1 MKIKAQVAMVL
12 NLDKCIGC
20 HTCSVTCKNTW
31 TNRPGAEYMWF
42 NNVETKPGVG
52 YPKRWEDQEHYK
64 GGWVLN
70 RKGKLELKSGSRIS
84 KIALGKI
91 FYNPDMP
98 LIKDYYEPW
107 NYNYEHLTTAKSGK
121 HSPVARAY
129 SEITGDN
136 IEIEWGPNW
145 EDDLAGGHVTGP
157 KDPNIQKIEE
167 DIKFQFDETFM
178 MYLPRLCEH
187 CLNPSCVASCPS
199 GAMYKRDEDGIV
211 LVDQDACRGWR
222 YCMTG
227 CPYKKVYF
235 NWKTNKAEKCTF
247 CFPRIEAGMPTV
259 CSETCTGRMRYL
271 GVLLYDADR
280 VHEAASAVDEKD
292 LYEKQLDIFLNPFD
306 EEVIAQAE
314 KDGIGYDWI
323 EAAQNSPI
331 YKLAIEYKLAFP
343 LHPEFRTMPM
353 VLYCPPLSPIMSYFE
368 GKNTTQNPDAIF
380 PAIEEM
386 RLPIE
391 YLANI
396 FTAGDTEPVKG
407 ALQRMAMM
415 RSYMRSQVT
424 QQPFDTSRLERLG
437 ITERQTKDMYRLLG
451 LAKYEDRFVIPTSH
465 KETYLDTY
473 HAQGST
479 GYNYGGEHFGDNCE
493 GCGVAVGSGKTGQEI
508 YNENFYGGIFR
519 D

>member
-1 MKIKAQVAMVL
+1 MKIKAQVAMVM

-20 HTCSVTCKNTW
+20 HTCSVTCKSTW
-31 TNRPGAEYMWF
+31 TNREGAEYIWF
-42 NNVETKPGVG
+42 NNVETKPGIG
-52 YPKRWEDQEHYK
+52 YPKRWEDQETYK

-70 RKGKLELKSGSRIS
+70 KKGKLELKSGSKLS

-91 FYNPDMP
+91 FFNPDMP
-98 LIKDYYEPW
+98 EMKDYYEPW
-107 NYNYEHLTTAKSGK
+107 TYNYKHLTTAKESK
-121 HSPVARAY
+121 HSPVAKAE
-129 SEITGDN
+129 SVISGKKLD
-136 IEIEWGPNW
+136 IKWGPNW
-145 EDDLAGGHVTGP
+145 EDDLAGAHVTGP
-157 KDPNIQKIEE
+157 TDPKIQKIEE
-167 DIKFQFDETFM
+167 EIKFNFDQTFM

-247 CFPRIEAGMPTV
+247 CFPRIEAGLPTV

-271 GVLLYDADR
+271 GVLLYDADK
-280 VHEAASAVDEKD
+280 VQEAASTENEQD
-292 LYEKQLDIFLNPFD
+292 LYEKQLDLFLDPYD
-306 EEVIAQAE
+306 EDVIQQAE
-314 KDGIGYDWI
+314 KDGITQDWI
-323 EAAQNSPI
+323 EAAQNSPV

-343 LHPEFRTMPM
+343 LHPEYRTLPM
-353 VLYCPPLSPIMSYFE
+353 VWYCPPLSPIMNYFE
-368 GKNTTQNPDAIF
+368 GKDSIRNPDMIF

-386 RLPIE
+386 RLPVQ
-391 YLANI
+391 YLANML
-396 FTAGDTEPVKG
+396 TAGDTRTVKL

-415 RSYMRSQVT
+415 RSYMRAKSSNKE
-424 QQPFDTSRLERLG
+424 FDLSRLDRVGLS
-437 ITERQTKDMYRLLG
+437 ERQTKDMYRLLAI
-451 LAKYEDRFVIPTSH
+451 AKHEDRFVVPTSH
-465 KETYLDTY
+465 KEGYMDTY
-473 HAQGST
+473 RAQGSQ
-479 GYNYGGEHFGDNCE
+479 GFGGEMFGSNCD
-493 GCGVAVGSGKTGQEI
+493 GCGVQSISNGKSGQEI